1 MKLPYFLLW
10 LAGGGLV
17 LLQIYFC
24 CGLLKFSQLHED
36 AEDQRLWE
44 HLLRYGRS

>member
-10 LAGGGLV
+10 LAGGLV

-24 CGLLKFSQLHED
+24 SGLLRFSEVHEA
-36 AEDQRLWE
+36 AEDQRVWE
-44 HLLRYGRS
+44 LLLRSGRS

>member
-17 LLQIYFC
+17 LLEIYL
-24 CGLLKFSQLHED
+24 GSVLLKLSQAHED
-36 AEDQRLWE
+36 AEDQRVWE
-44 HLLRYGRS
+44 LLLRRGQL

>member
-24 CGLLKFSQLHED
+24 SGLLKFSQADED
-36 AEDQRLWE
+36 AEDQGVWE
-44 HLLRYGRS
+44 LLLRSGRS